1 MISGLLSLA
10 GAAILVVIDQLI
22 KHWATAALLPVGS
35 MDVLPGVVELRY
47 CLNDGMAFSMLA
59 GKQGL
64 LIGMT
69 SVMLLA
75 VLIMLF
81 VRKMPLTERAAW
93 TLVLGGGVG
102 NLIDRVL
109 NGVVVDYINVLFM
122 RFAIFN
128 FADICVCVGVGLLM
142 LAVLLDSF
150 KRIRP
155 QSQRRTKMERLELT
169 AAPGDSGRLDAWLA
183 GQCPTLSRSALQNL
197 IEQGLVTCGGAP
209 VNKKDKVAPGK
220 IYAIDLPDPQPIEA
234 RPQNIPLDI
243 VYEDDDLLV
252 VNKPKGMV
260 VHPAPGNP
268 DGTLVNALLYH
279 CAGQLSGIGGA
290 IRPGI
295 VHRIDKDTS
304 GLLVV
309 AKTMPPIRRSAPR

>member
-102 NLIDRVL
+102 NLIDRAQRCGRGLHQCAVHAVCHL
-109 NGVVVDYINVLFM
+109 QFCGHLRLCRRRPADARRAAGLF
-122 RFAIFN
+122 
-128 FADICVCVGVGLLM
+128 
-142 LAVLLDSF
+142 
-150 KRIRP
+150 
-155 QSQRRTKMERLELT
+155 Q
-169 AAPGDSGRLDAWLA
+169 
-183 GQCPTLSRSALQNL
+183 
-197 IEQGLVTCGGAP
+197 
-209 VNKKDKVAPGK
+209 
-220 IYAIDLPDPQPIEA
+220 
-234 RPQNIPLDI
+234 
-243 VYEDDDLLV
+243 
-252 VNKPKGMV
+252 KG
-260 VHPAPGNP
+260 
-268 DGTLVNALLYH
+268 
-279 CAGQLSGIGGA
+279 
-290 IRPGI
+290 
-295 VHRIDKDTS
+295 
-304 GLLVV
+304 
-309 AKTMPPIRRSAPR
+309 

>member
-22 KHWATAALLPVGS
+22 KQWATAALLPVGS
-35 MDVLPGVVELRY
+35 MDVLPGIVELRY
-47 CLNDGMAFSMLA
+47 CLNDGMA
-59 GKQGL
+59 
-64 LIGMT
+64 

-122 RFAIFN
+122 RFAVFN

-150 KRIRP
+150 K
-155 QSQRRTKMERLELT
+155 
-169 AAPGDSGRLDAWLA
+169 
-183 GQCPTLSRSALQNL
+183 
-197 IEQGLVTCGGAP
+197 
-209 VNKKDKVAPGK
+209 KDKTAEPK
-220 IYAIDLPDPQPIEA
+220 AD
-234 RPQNIPLDI
+234 
-243 VYEDDDLLV
+243 ED
-252 VNKPKGMV
+252 
-260 VHPAPGNP
+260 
-268 DGTLVNALLYH
+268 
-279 CAGQLSGIGGA
+279 GA
-290 IRPGI
+290 
-295 VHRIDKDTS
+295 
-304 GLLVV
+304 
-309 AKTMPPIRRSAPR
+309 A

>member
-81 VRKMPLTERAAW
+81 VRKIPLTERAAW

-102 NLIDRVL
+102 NLIDRVWSWTTS
-109 NGVVVDYINVLFM
+109 M
-122 RFAIFN
+122 
-128 FADICVCVGVGLLM
+128 CCSCGLPSSIL
-142 LAVLLDSF
+142 
-150 KRIRP
+150 
-155 QSQRRTKMERLELT
+155 RT
-169 AAPGDSGRLDAWLA
+169 
-183 GQCPTLSRSALQNL
+183 SAS
-197 IEQGLVTCGGAP
+197 V
-209 VNKKDKVAPGK
+209 
-220 IYAIDLPDPQPIEA
+220 
-234 RPQNIPLDI
+234 
-243 VYEDDDLLV
+243 
-252 VNKPKGMV
+252 
-260 VHPAPGNP
+260 
-268 DGTLVNALLYH
+268 
-279 CAGQLSGIGGA
+279 
-290 IRPGI
+290 
-295 VHRIDKDTS
+295 
-304 GLLVV
+304 
-309 AKTMPPIRRSAPR
+309 SASAC